1 MKIVAF
7 RPEHAVPI
15 ASMCNS
21 EGWDFWTDVADAEHA
36 LVAPGVT
43 TLVAVDEGEV
53 VGAAEVIS
61 DGGINWVLGVLI
73 VSSARRGEGIG
84 TALIREAFTRTGALR
99 LDLLTENESPSFYR
113 SLPGREMAGFRLYP
127 PES

>member
-1 MKIVAF
+1 
-7 RPEHAVPI
+7 
-15 ASMCNS
+15 
-21 EGWDFWTDVADAEHA
+21 
-36 LVAPGVT
+36 
-43 TLVAVDEGEV
+43 V

-73 VSSARRGEGIG
+73 VSSTRRGEGIG

-99 LDLLTENESPSFYR
+99 LDLLTENESPSSFR
-113 SLPGREMAGFRLYP
+113 SLPGREMAGFRLYR